1 MLKPFE
7 LSLSSKLG
15 ITLRETY
22 VRVGK
27 RLAWIFSRYAH
38 AKQMR
43 GAIRELKKL
52 KTIVG
57 RVLRQF
63 ERWLET
69 NTRFKAMAKELLD
82 KADRILSQERRDS
95 KKIYSQHAPDS

>member
-1 MLKPFE
+1 M
-7 LSLSSKLG
+7 SLSSKLG
-15 ITLRETY
+15 ITLRQTY

-27 RLAWIFSRYAH
+27 RLAWLFFRYAH

-43 GAIRELKKL
+43 RAIRELKKL

>member
-1 MLKPFE
+1 
-7 LSLSSKLG
+7 
-15 ITLRETY
+15 
-22 VRVGK
+22 
-27 RLAWIFSRYAH
+27 
-38 AKQMR
+38 MR

-69 NTRFKAMAKELLD
+69 NTRFKAMAKELFD
-82 KADRILSQERRDS
+82 KVHRISSQERKDS
-95 KKIYSQHAPDS
+95 KKIYSQHAPDSCMY